1 MSAFKN
7 AVNNNNTTRN
17 QNRAYTANGGAT
29 LASSLNPLV
38 DMFFMIGSLRT
49 KDLGQYKAQFDAA
62 FEANPTLALQMILW
76 ARDIR
81 GGAGER
87 NTPRELLKYLEV
99 KSPESVLK
107 VIPVLAEFGRWDDLL
122 IFKTSAAKTL
132 AYTQIAEAL
141 RAGNGLC
148 AKWMPRVYKFK
159 KNAQGV
165 VDMNTTANKNRAN
178 NNNIARDIMKVMG
191 INERQYRKLLSSL
204 SNTVEQKMC
213 ANEWDSIEYGKL
225 PSVASSRYL
234 PAFMKRDEA
243 RYRSYLSSL
252 EKGEAKVNAATL
264 FPYDVLKNLVAT
276 GNYYNRQRPTAEQV
290 RLGIQQWEAL
300 TNLMGD
306 NRILPMVDTSGSMS
320 GYNVTP
326 KLTVQDVAVSLGLY
340 VSTKQTGAFK
350 DLWLNFSTRPKLKQ
364 LPAGDISV
372 KANDLY
378 NNHGSD
384 WDGSTDVGAAFDLVL
399 STAVKQNV
407 PQSEMPKVLMIFS
420 DMEFNGSGGRNWNKT
435 AFEVAKQKFER
446 AGYELPT
453 VVFWNLNARAN
464 NNPVRFDEA
473 GTALVSGF
481 SPNVIPAILSGDAVD
496 PVSIMLAAIDT
507 PRYRVLG

>member
-7 AVNNNNTTRN
+7 AVNNMNTPASS
-17 QNRAYTANGGAT
+17 NRSTTANGGAS
-29 LASSLNPLV
+29 LKSSLNPLV
-38 DMFFMIGSLRT
+38 DMFFMIGSLRN

-62 FEANPTLALQMILW
+62 YTANPTLALQMILW
-76 ARDIR
+76 ARDVR

-99 KSPESVLK
+99 KHPEDVLR

-122 IFKTSAAKTL
+122 IFKTKAAKAV
-132 AYTQIAEAL
+132 AYEKIAEAL
-141 RAGNGLC
+141 KTGNGLC
-148 AKWMPRVYKFK
+148 AKWMPRIYKFK

-165 VDMNTTANKNRAN
+165 VNMSSTANQNRAAN
-178 NNNIARDIMKVMG
+178 NKIARELMSVMG
-191 INERQYRKLLSSL
+191 INERQYRKLLSSM

-213 ANEWDSIEYGKL
+213 ANEWEAIDYNKL

-234 PAFMKRDEA
+234 PAFMKHDEG
-243 RYRSYLSSL
+243 RYRDYLASL
-252 EKGEAKVNAATL
+252 EKGEGKVNAATL
-264 FPYDVLKNLVAT
+264 FPYDVLKNLVT
-276 GNYYNRQRPTAEQV
+276 RYGTTTAEQT
-290 RLGIQQWEAL
+290 RLGIAQWDAL
-300 TNLMGD
+300 NNLMGD
-306 NRILPMVDTSGSMS
+306 NRILPMVDTSGSMGVGIAGTS
-320 GYNVTP
+320 
-326 KLTVQDVAVSLGLY
+326 LTVQDVAVSLGLY

-350 DLWLNFSTRPKLKQ
+350 DMWLNFSTRPKLKV
-364 LPAGDISV
+364 LPRGDISV

-378 NNHGSD
+378 RNHGSD
-384 WDGSTDVGAAFDLVL
+384 WDGSTNVEAAFDLVL

-407 PQSEMPKVLMIFS
+407 PQDEMPKVLMIFS

-435 AFEVAKQKFER
+435 AFQTAKQKFER
-446 AGYELPT
+446 AGYELPM
-453 VVFWNLNARAN
+453 VVFWNLHARAN

-481 SPNVIPAILSGDAVD
+481 SPNVIPAILSGNAVD